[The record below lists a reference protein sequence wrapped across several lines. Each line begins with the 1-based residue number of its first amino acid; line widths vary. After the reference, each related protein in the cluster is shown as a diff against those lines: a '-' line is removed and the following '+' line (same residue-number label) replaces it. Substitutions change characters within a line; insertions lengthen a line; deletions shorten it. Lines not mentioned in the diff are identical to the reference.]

1 MSDTGPQD
9 EELDIACLLIDLKN
23 REIDDFCERRLGF
36 VIIEGLVNRF
46 PAVTIPLIEES
57 MKNLVDEHFSSNN
70 ADSLSYVLCILS
82 RYYLAQRVAKSQRI
96 DLEPLLLELT
106 RKSRTNLLF
115 AKRFIIILRTWLEFA
130 ENKLNAEVKSLLEA
144 CLASDNESLAF
155 HSLECVQQIMKG
167 SVPAEVFS
175 FALRVV
181 PVINCKLVRLN
192 HDELFWRIL
201 NIFVSLLKVLM
212 AEGGDSDAAR
222 QLLAS
227 VDLRFV
233 AHKSDSIRTT
243 FFETMNEFAGSLSN
257 DQLSSFFEMLLVVFD
272 KSASKNTE
280 ITVLELKLLSKLI
293 CSQSENLE
301 NVQRLYAVFCEL
313 VTEENLGD
321 KSVFEELLAQ
331 TELFV
336 FLGIPFE
343 QIPTAAKVQRL
354 FDKQI
359 FSCNDYLNFIKLQ
372 YLRIYQACLT
382 VSLQRNDFAFPRF
395 AKPFENSINVL
406 FEKNNNKYIID
417 LKTMAVDFF
426 NRVLLI
432 DPAQF
437 WDFLRRN
444 FELNS
449 LLKAL
454 LSSTE
459 YLCNNRSKFLNCA
472 MFLFSFEY
480 IPLDVLQNHFELAM
494 RELAASIACFLRE
507 KDKVVA
513 GTCKFLPRKLLLEAH
528 FYIKI
533 DLNTLLKEKLAALL
547 AADTARA
554 TLSIKNPKTKSTIE
568 KLISSK

>member
-212 AEGGDSDAAR
+212 AEDGMKPLMIEAVKAAAR
-222 QLLAS
+222 RSKELAS
-227 VDLRFV
+227 
-233 AHKSDSIRTT
+233 
-243 FFETMNEFAGSLSN
+243 
-257 DQLSSFFEMLLVVFD
+257 
-272 KSASKNTE
+272 
-280 ITVLELKLLSKLI
+280 
-293 CSQSENLE
+293 
-301 NVQRLYAVFCEL
+301 
-313 VTEENLGD
+313 
-321 KSVFEELLAQ
+321 
-331 TELFV
+331 
-336 FLGIPFE
+336 
-343 QIPTAAKVQRL
+343 
-354 FDKQI
+354 
-359 FSCNDYLNFIKLQ
+359 
-372 YLRIYQACLT
+372 
-382 VSLQRNDFAFPRF
+382 
-395 AKPFENSINVL
+395 
-406 FEKNNNKYIID
+406 
-417 LKTMAVDFF
+417 
-426 NRVLLI
+426 
-432 DPAQF
+432 
-437 WDFLRRN
+437 
-444 FELNS
+444 
-449 LLKAL
+449 
-454 LSSTE
+454 
-459 YLCNNRSKFLNCA
+459 
-472 MFLFSFEY
+472 
-480 IPLDVLQNHFELAM
+480 
-494 RELAASIACFLRE
+494 
-507 KDKVVA
+507 
-513 GTCKFLPRKLLLEAH
+513 
-528 FYIKI
+528 
-533 DLNTLLKEKLAALL
+533 
-547 AADTARA
+547 
-554 TLSIKNPKTKSTIE
+554 
-568 KLISSK
+568 